1 MARSFQGS
9 DGRIHYYHIQLQEGD
24 DNDGP
29 LVIYLP
35 TTKCEPIL
43 HPAKSAFS
51 LLTFEME
58 HVGGVPWKYIY
69 IYIYMYTYIHIYTY
83 IINPDQSSS
92 IPFSQFACVNSQPIH
107 KQCFF

>member
-69 IYIYMYTYIHIYTY
+69 IYICIHIYIYIHI
-83 IINPDQSSS
+83 SS
-92 IPFSQFACVNSQPIH
+92 IQINLVQFHSVNSHASIRNLYINNV
-107 KQCFF
+107 FF